1 VTEREALEA
10 AIRRYNTILRFIMDD
25 GIVAVVSEMLTEA
38 RDQLS
43 KIDRIEGRQGPLSA
57 VG

>member
-1 VTEREALEA
+1 
-10 AIRRYNTILRFIMDD
+10 MHD
-25 GIVAVVSEMLTEA
+25 GIVAVVSEMLAEA